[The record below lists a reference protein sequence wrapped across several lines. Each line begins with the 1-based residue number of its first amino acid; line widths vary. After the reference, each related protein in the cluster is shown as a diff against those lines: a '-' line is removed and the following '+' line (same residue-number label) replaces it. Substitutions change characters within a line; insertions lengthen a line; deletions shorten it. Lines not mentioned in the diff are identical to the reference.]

1 MNSLQANFSRTNK
14 KKIAPVIG
22 ITCSMEYNQ
31 KGRRYPTAYAFDFL
45 KRCYYEAVERSGG
58 IPILLPN
65 TTKVNNVYSLLRLLD
80 GLLISGGNDVDPV
93 FYGEKKEARNLNITP
108 ERDVFELSLVRKAT
122 TGKIPMLAIC
132 RGMQLLNV
140 AFDGSLYQDFSTE
153 RNFCDHTLEGSTI
166 YKKRHAISIQEGSK
180 LFGIIQKKR
189 IVVNTSHHQMVKKV
203 GKGLVATAWSEEDG
217 VIEAIE
223 TEDNRF
229 LLGVQW
235 HPELMTDK
243 ISKVLFDSLVQSAR
257 KYKLKKDN
265 PLFSQ
270 GEDRVRER

>member
-1 MNSLQANFSRTNK
+1 
-14 KKIAPVIG
+14 
-22 ITCSMEYNQ
+22 
-31 KGRRYPTAYAFDFL
+31 
-45 KRCYYEAVERSGG
+45 
-58 IPILLPN
+58 
-65 TTKVNNVYSLLRLLD
+65 
-80 GLLISGGNDVDPV
+80 
-93 FYGEKKEARNLNITP
+93 
-108 ERDVFELSLVRKAT
+108 
-122 TGKIPMLAIC
+122 
-132 RGMQLLNV
+132 
-140 AFDGSLYQDFSTE
+140 
-153 RNFCDHTLEGSTI
+153 
-166 YKKRHAISIQEGSK
+166 